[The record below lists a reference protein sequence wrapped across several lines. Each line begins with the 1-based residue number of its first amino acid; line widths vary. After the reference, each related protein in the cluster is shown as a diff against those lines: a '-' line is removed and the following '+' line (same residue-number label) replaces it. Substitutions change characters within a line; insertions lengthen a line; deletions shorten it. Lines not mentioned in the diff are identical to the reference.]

1 MFWKVSFRPSCTTH
15 DRRIRR
21 GLLQG
26 YRREEDALHT
36 VRGRIRFADQINQR
50 HGVLLPLEVAYDEFT
65 EDIEENRLL
74 KTALHRLSRLPVRS
88 AEARR
93 GINALRPVF
102 NTVGLATYA
111 HGAPEIRYT
120 RLNGHYRPAVELAR
134 LIIDCSSLELHHGDI
149 AGSSFLLDMNRVFEQ
164 FLFVAL
170 REELGLSASE
180 WRKGNLTLDEGDA
193 IKLEPD
199 LSWWAGRRCRFVG
212 DAKYKRLD
220 VAGFRHADM
229 YQMLAYCTA
238 SGLASGL
245 LVYAAGEEESSVHR
259 VRNAGK
265 TIEVA
270 SLDLEGTPDMILA
283 EVRRIAGRVR
293 SMAGIETGSAG
304 WAGKVRPGTCFRR
317 ITSSQRL
324 EHQLRHHHLP
334 RIAAEAVP
342 VFGLGTL
349 PIPGG
354 DGHDHTRGAT
364 HTGGNLKATCHLSDH
379 RSAGV
384 QQFPAIRP
392 PPQSQRVTR
401 GQVGDCPVQGM
412 NLGSVSGKAQEHVPQ
427 AQTPVAAGQFGRG
440 RREMGGPIA
449 VQHRRDFLQGIPER
463 MRPGES
469 EPASVSCG
477 RGSWQRSTGGAV
489 RWRPRWRQPAPNSRP
504 GQQRDRTPVPWRDG
518 R

>member
-1 MFWKVSFRPSCTTH
+1 MATLTLREYEEHSVNIPLDHGQLAGLREARVDVSPSDADDATWVLKPSSYIGALRLGALSLVVRPKIPVDRVMFLVAYALDPRQWRQYVSHLLPDDDVLESIVPAFVHHTRQA
-15 DRRIRR
+15 IRR

-293 SMAGIETGSAG
+293 SMAGIET
-304 WAGKVRPGTCFRR
+304 
-317 ITSSQRL
+317 
-324 EHQLRHHHLP
+324 E
-334 RIAAEAVP
+334 VP
-342 VFGLGTL
+342 AGLG
-349 PIPGG
+349 
-354 DGHDHTRGAT
+354 R
-364 HTGGNLKATCHLSDH
+364 
-379 RSAGV
+379 
-384 QQFPAIRP
+384 
-392 PPQSQRVTR
+392 
-401 GQVGDCPVQGM
+401 
-412 NLGSVSGKAQEHVPQ
+412 
-427 AQTPVAAGQFGRG
+427 
-440 RREMGGPIA
+440 
-449 VQHRRDFLQGIPER
+449 
-463 MRPGES
+463 
-469 EPASVSCG
+469 
-477 RGSWQRSTGGAV
+477 
-489 RWRPRWRQPAPNSRP
+489 
-504 GQQRDRTPVPWRDG
+504 
-518 R
+518 